1 MKAVFVDFDG
11 VLNNAALLAHLRERY
26 ADEHTRMLTLAD
38 YLDPKLVR
46 KVGKLCQ
53 RHDAMFVVSSTWRY
67 RHSRRELSQILRAR
81 GLPARVPVRVLVWDG
96 SEEELIHAFV
106 RAHPVRNYVLLDD
119 VGRNL
124 PDHQVQTSGATGV
137 TDADI
142 EVADAI
148 LSSED

>member
-1 MKAVFVDFDG
+1 MNAVFVDFDG
-11 VLNNAALLAHLRERY
+11 VLNNAALLAYLRERD

-81 GLPARVPVRVLVWDG
+81 GLPARVPVRALVWDG
-96 SEEELIHAFV
+96 SEEELIRAFV
-106 RAHPVRNYVLLDD
+106 RAHSIRSYVLLDD

-124 PDHQVQTSGATGV
+124 PERQVQTSGAVGI
-137 TDADI
+137 TDVDI
-142 EVADAI
+142 QRADAI
-148 LSSED
+148 LSG